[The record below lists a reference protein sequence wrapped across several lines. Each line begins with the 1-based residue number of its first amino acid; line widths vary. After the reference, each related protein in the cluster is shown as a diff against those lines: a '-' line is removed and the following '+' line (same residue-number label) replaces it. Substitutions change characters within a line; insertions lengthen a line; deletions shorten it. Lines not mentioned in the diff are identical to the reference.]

1 MTWKTPRFVLLSA
14 IAAVLVSSCAG
25 VQPTEQAASIS
36 PVIDR
41 IVARKELVVGTE
53 GNMPPFNVTNRRGE
67 VIGFEVDLATR
78 MARSMQVNLRIET
91 MPFAELLPAVK
102 AGTIDL
108 ALSDI
113 TMTPRRNLEVGF
125 VGPYYM
131 SGKSILSKRE
141 KLGSA
146 RKMSDLNTPSVV
158 LVALEN
164 STSQEFIE
172 RLLPNATLRTTKN
185 YDEAVAMVLSDEVN
199 ALVAEHP
206 FCVVTILRNPQ
217 HDLGTL
223 EKPFTEE
230 PIGIAFSPRDP
241 LLHNF
246 LVNFLESMLSTGELK
261 KLHGKWFEDGA
272 WLNELP

>member
-185 YDEAVAMVLSDEVN
+185 YDEAA
-199 ALVAEHP
+199 
-206 FCVVTILRNPQ
+206 
-217 HDLGTL
+217 
-223 EKPFTEE
+223 
-230 PIGIAFSPRDP
+230 
-241 LLHNF
+241 
-246 LVNFLESMLSTGELK
+246 
-261 KLHGKWFEDGA
+261 
-272 WLNELP
+272 